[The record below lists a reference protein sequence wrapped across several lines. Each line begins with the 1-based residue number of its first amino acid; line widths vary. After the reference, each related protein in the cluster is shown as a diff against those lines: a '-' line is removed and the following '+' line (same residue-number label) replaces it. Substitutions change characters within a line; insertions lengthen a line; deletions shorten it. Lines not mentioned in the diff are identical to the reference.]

1 MTDIE
6 RREQSFAPAVRQLSD
21 EARAALAAGRADST
35 RKAYR
40 EDREAFIAWCTDQGE
55 QPLPA
60 TQDLLIE
67 YVTHLTLTPRPRTG
81 RPSAPSSLER
91 MLSAITTM
99 HAELDLPKPETKGA
113 RTVIAGYKH
122 RLAIDKKPGGKQQQA
137 KAALPPALRKMLAT
151 LDRNTLIGKRDAAM
165 LLLGYAAATRSSEL
179 VGIDIGEPVECD
191 EGYMVSIYR
200 VKMKKFTDSAIAYGK
215 NPVTCPVR
223 ALRTLIA
230 AMGEAKRT
238 DGPLFVRI
246 DRHGRIAPPMMRKGK
261 PIGDPSG
268 RLTPDA
274 ASDVVER
281 LADAAGFQGRWRGH
295 SLRRGFATAAQR
307 GGAPMIRVAR
317 QGGWADNSTSL
328 ARYFDEGDPWEDNP
342 VMGL

>member
-6 RREQSFAPAVRQLSD
+6 KREQSFTPAVRQLSD

-40 EDREAFIAWCTDQGE
+40 EDREAFIAWCKKQGA

-122 RLAIDKKPGGKQQQA
+122 QLAIDKKPGGKQQQA

-151 LDRNTLIGKRDAAM
+151 LDRDTLIGKRDAAM

-179 VGIDIGEPVECD
+179 VGIDINEPVED
-191 EGYMVSIYR
+191 DKGYLVSIYR
-200 VKMKKFTDSAIAYGK
+200 VKMKKFTESAIAYGK
-215 NPVTCPVR
+215 SPATCPVR
-223 ALRTLIA
+223 ALRALIT
-230 AMGEAKRT
+230 AMHEEGRT

-246 DRHGRIAPPMMRKGK
+246 DRHGRIAPPMTRKGK
-261 PIGDPSG
+261 PIGDPAWPLAAPRFRHRCTARRGAHDPRSPARRLG
-268 RLTPDA
+268 RQLNIP
-274 ASDVVER
+274 R
-281 LADAAGFQGRWRGH
+281 PL
-295 SLRRGFATAAQR
+295 LRRGRPLGGQPRHGALVVPSHEVGGFALSQTR
-307 GGAPMIRVAR
+307 VSPGGARR
-317 QGGWADNSTSL
+317 G
-328 ARYFDEGDPWEDNP
+328 
-342 VMGL
+342 

>member
-6 RREQSFAPAVRQLSD
+6 RREQSFTPAVRQLSD
-21 EARAALAAGRADST
+21 EARAALAAGRAGST

-40 EDREAFIAWCTDQGE
+40 EDREAFIAWCKKQGE

-122 RLAIDKKPGGKQQQA
+122 QLAIDKKPGGKQQQA

-151 LDRNTLIGKRDAAM
+151 LDRDTLIGKRDAAM

-179 VGIDIGEPVECD
+179 VGIDINEPVED
-191 EGYMVSIYR
+191 DKGYLVSIYR
-200 VKMKKFTDSAIAYGK
+200 VKMKKFTESAIAYGK
-215 NPVTCPVR
+215 SPATCPVR
-223 ALRTLIA
+223 ALRALIT
-230 AMGEAKRT
+230 AMREAGRT

-246 DRHGRIAPPMMRKGK
+246 DRHGRVAPPMTRKGK

-281 LADAAGFQGRWRGH
+281 LADVAGFEGRWRGH

>member
-40 EDREAFIAWCTDQGE
+40 EDREAFIAWCTKRGE

-122 RLAIDKKPGGKQQQA
+122 QLAIDKKPGGKQQQA

-151 LDRNTLIGKRDAAM
+151 LDRDTLIGKRDAAM

-179 VGIDIGEPVECD
+179 VGIDINEPVED
-191 EGYMVSIYR
+191 DKGYLVSIYR
-200 VKMKKFTDSAIAYGK
+200 VKMKKFTESAIAYGK
-215 NPVTCPVR
+215 SPATCPVR
-223 ALRTLIA
+223 AIRALVM
-230 AMGEAKRT
+230 AMREAGRT

-246 DRHGRIAPPMMRKGK
+246 DRHGRIAPPMTRKGK

-281 LADAAGFQGRWRGH
+281 LADAAGFHGRWRGH
-295 SLRRGFATAAQR
+295 SLRRGFATAAQQ
-307 GGAPMIRVAR
+307 GGAPLVRVAR

>member
-6 RREQSFAPAVRQLSD
+6 RREQSFTPAVRQLSD

-40 EDREAFIAWCTDQGE
+40 EDRKAFIAWCKKQDE

-99 HAELDLPKPETKGA
+99 HAEMNLPKPETKGA

-122 RLAIDKKPGGKQQQA
+122 QLAIDKKPGGKQQQA

-151 LDRNTLIGKRDAAM
+151 LDRDTLIGKRDAAM

-179 VGIDIGEPVECD
+179 VGIDINEPVED
-191 EGYMVSIYR
+191 DKGYMLSIYR
-200 VKMKKFTDSAIAYGK
+200 VKMRKFTNSAIAYGK
-215 NPVTCPVR
+215 SPATCPVR
-223 ALRTLIA
+223 ALRALIT
-230 AMGEAKRT
+230 AMREAGRT

>member
-6 RREQSFAPAVRQLSD
+6 RREQSFAPSVPQLSP

-35 RKAYR
+35 RRAYR
-40 EDREAFIAWCTDQGE
+40 EDREAFLAWCAERGE
-55 QPLPA
+55 QSLPA

-67 YVTHLTLTPRPRTG
+67 YVTHLTLTPRQRTG

-99 HAELDLPKPETKGA
+99 HAELNLPKPETKGA

-122 RLAIDKKPGGKQQQA
+122 QLAIDKKPGGRQQQA
-137 KAALPPALRKMLAT
+137 KAALPSALRQMLAT
-151 LDRNTLIGKRDAAM
+151 LDRDTLIGKRDAAM
-165 LLLGYAAATRSSEL
+165 LLLGYSAATRSSEL
-179 VGIDIGEPVECD
+179 IGLDIGEPVECD
-191 EGYMVSIYR
+191 EGYLVSIYR
-200 VKMKKFTDSAIAYGK
+200 VKMRKFTESAVPYGK
-215 NPVTCPVR
+215 TPATCPVR
-223 ALRTLIA
+223 ALRSLIA
-230 AMGEAKRT
+230 AMREAGHT
-238 DGPLFVRI
+238 EGPLFVRI
-246 DRHGRIAPPMMRKGK
+246 DRHGRIAPPMMRHGK

-274 ASDVVER
+274 ASDVIER
-281 LADAAGFQGRWRGH
+281 LAKAAGFEGRWRGH

-307 GGAPMIRVAR
+307 GGAPMIRIAR
-317 QGGWADNSTSL
+317 QGGWADNSASL

-342 VMGL
+342 VTGL

>member
-6 RREQSFAPAVRQLSD
+6 KREQSFVPAVRQLSD

-40 EDREAFIAWCTDQGE
+40 EDREAFIAWCKKQGE

-122 RLAIDKKPGGKQQQA
+122 QLAIDKKPGGKQQQA

-151 LDRNTLIGKRDAAM
+151 LDRDTLIGKRDAAM

-179 VGIDIGEPVECD
+179 VGIDINEPVECD

-200 VKMKKFTDSAIAYGK
+200 VKMRKFTESAVPYGK
-215 NPVTCPVR
+215 NPATCPVR

-230 AMGEAKRT
+230 AMKEAGRV

-246 DRHGRIAPPMMRKGK
+246 DRHGRIAPPMTRKGK

-274 ASDVVER
+274 ASDVIER
-281 LADAAGFQGRWRGH
+281 LAAAAGFEGRWRGH
-295 SLRRGFATAAQR
+295 SLRRGFATAAQQAK
-307 GGAPMIRVAR
+307 APMIRVAR
-317 QGGWADNSTSL
+317 QGGWSDNSTSL
-328 ARYFDEGDPWEDNP
+328 ARYFDEGDLWEDNP
-342 VMGL
+342 VTGL

>member
-1 MTDIE
+1 MTEIE
-6 RREQSFAPAVRQLSD
+6 RREQSFTPAVRQLSD

-40 EDREAFIAWCTDQGE
+40 EDREAFIAWCKKQGE

-122 RLAIDKKPGGKQQQA
+122 QLAFDKKPGGKQQQA

-151 LDRNTLIGKRDAAM
+151 LDRDTLIGKRDAAM

-179 VGIDIGEPVECD
+179 VGIDINEPVED
-191 EGYMVSIYR
+191 DKGYLVSIYR
-200 VKMKKFTDSAIAYGK
+200 VKMKKFTESAIAYGK
-215 NPVTCPVR
+215 SPATCPVR
-223 ALRTLIA
+223 ALRALIT
-230 AMGEAKRT
+230 AMREAGRT

-246 DRHGRIAPPMMRKGK
+246 DRHGRIAPPMTRKGK

-281 LADAAGFQGRWRGH
+281 LADAAGFEGRWRGH